1 LPSKMNSS
9 STLYEL
15 QELKKIWRN
24 QSFYFSQEQ
33 KKRYEELTKLRHARV
48 KELYDNGMVFK
59 PGVTK

>member
-1 LPSKMNSS
+1 MNSS

>member
-1 LPSKMNSS
+1 MNSS

-15 QELKKIWRN
+15 QELKKLWRN

-33 KKRYEELTKLRHARV
+33 KKRYQELTKLRHARV
-48 KELYDNGMVFK
+48 KELYENDMVFK